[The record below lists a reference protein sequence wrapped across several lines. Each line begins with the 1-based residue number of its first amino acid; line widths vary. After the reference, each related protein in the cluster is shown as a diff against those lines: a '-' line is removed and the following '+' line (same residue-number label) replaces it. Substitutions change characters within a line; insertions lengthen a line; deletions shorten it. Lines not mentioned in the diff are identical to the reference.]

1 MKWEL
6 NNTAVLMSL
15 RSFFAWHP
23 TLKHTV
29 THKYVDTHLQA
40 VCGSEEN
47 VSPASRGLMD
57 HRSQITTLIRSRDPL
72 FQLSVRCN
80 FCRRTWAHTNMHPAT
95 SSGITSSTAAHF
107 LGLHCRICSS
117 AIPIFLLFFFVP
129 LSSYLS
135 LSIFFLLFLYLSISA
150 APGVESLTITPRLL
164 PSHQV
169 EEYRREEEDGVD
181 RKRRSRRGG

>member
-1 MKWEL
+1 MYFVLRWLLNTLSHVMKWEL

-117 AIPIFLLFFFVP
+117 AIPIFLLFILC
-129 LSSYLS
+129 LSPAISHS
-135 LSIFFLLFLYLSISA
+135 QSFSCSFSICQSQQLRVLN
-150 APGVESLTITPRLL
+150 
-164 PSHQV
+164 H
-169 EEYRREEEDGVD
+169 
-181 RKRRSRRGG
+181 

>member
-1 MKWEL
+1 
-6 NNTAVLMSL
+6 
-15 RSFFAWHP
+15 
-23 TLKHTV
+23 
-29 THKYVDTHLQA
+29 
-40 VCGSEEN
+40 
-47 VSPASRGLMD
+47 MD
-57 HRSQITTLIRSRDPL
+57 HRSQITTLNRSRDPL
-72 FQLSVRCN
+72 FQVSIRCN

-95 SSGITSSTAAHF
+95 STGITSSTAAHF

-117 AIPIFLLFFFVP
+117 AFPIFFFFFLL

-150 APGVESLTITPRLL
+150 APGVESLTITLRLL

-181 RKRRSRRGG
+181 RKRINRGGARNHSQLNLKLFFVGFLLQIFCCSLSKSTCA